1 MGGALLASRAAHPLT
16 CLCPASRNAGH
27 GSKEPQHHTE
37 KRGTPRDAAPVPHR
51 HQRSDDEAPPRAG
64 GQAGLMK
71 RARAH
76 TRDQDRIAQQ
86 PVIAA
91 RRPPP
96 SSTTVGTVALPVI
109 HGRMI
114 RPQQCGNHQPGSHQ
128 GTAYRS
134 HHSLSNSGCHRGRNS
149 HRTHPPSSKM
159 PDPGSGGAQANA
171 VPGSRSI
178 SPRIRRASRDQDVA
192 DACRHTTLSPS
203 TEPRACEQ

>member
-1 MGGALLASRAAHPLT
+1 M
-16 CLCPASRNAGH
+16 CPASRNAGH

>member
-1 MGGALLASRAAHPLT
+1 M
-16 CLCPASRNAGH
+16 
-27 GSKEPQHHTE
+27 
-37 KRGTPRDAAPVPHR
+37 
-51 HQRSDDEAPPRAG
+51 
-64 GQAGLMK
+64 

-91 RRPPP
+91 RRSPP
-96 SSTTVGTVALPVI
+96 SSTTVDIVALPVI
-109 HGRMI
+109 HGRMS
-114 RPQQCGNHQPGSHQ
+114 RPLQCGNHQPGS
-128 GTAYRS
+128 
-134 HHSLSNSGCHRGRNS
+134 RNS
-149 HRTHPPSSKM
+149 HRTHPPSSMM

-203 TEPRACEQ
+203 TEPRAREQ

>member
-16 CLCPASRNAGH
+16 CLCPASRHAGH
-27 GSKEPQHHTE
+27 RSKEPQHHTE
-37 KRGTPRDAAPVPHR
+37 KPGTPRDTAPAPHQ

-64 GQAGLMK
+64 GWTGLTM

-86 PVIAA
+86 PAAA

-96 SSTTVGTVALPVI
+96 SSTTAEIVALPVI
-109 HGRMI
+109 HSRMI

-134 HHSLSNSGCHRGRNS
+134 HHSLSNSGRHRGRNS

-178 SPRIRRASRDQDVA
+178 SPRIRRASRDQDVV

-203 TEPRACEQ
+203 TEPRAREQ